1 MVLEKIEGYLLAKSI
16 REKLNNLIKTAGLA
30 ISVKDILSKIM
41 LGTIA
46 GTIIFF
52 LYFIFKIPI
61 LWEYRL
67 LNFII
72 VLTSTFILMF
82 AAVFIIAVIMAHL
95 LLNLKIYKRKVAI
108 EDVFPDFLQISATNI
123 KAGMSVDKALWHSIR
138 PRFGILA
145 NEMET
150 VAKKTM
156 SGEELSESL
165 QEFSEKYHSPSI
177 NRAVSLI
184 IRGIES
190 GGEIAEL
197 LNKIAWNMQQNKI
210 TRKEMAANVT
220 SYIIFISFASI
231 LMAPFLFALATQL
244 ISIMTS
250 ITSAIDLSGTEGVMS
265 MPFSLTSGEGLTEG
279 DFRIFVY
286 VCLTITSSLSAMLIS
301 IISKG
306 SVKDGARFIPIFIL
320 VALILFTIFRFI
332 LSSAFGKIF

>member
-1 MVLEKIEGYLLAKSI
+1 MVLNKLEPYLLTKSLRNKI
-16 REKLNNLIKTAGLA
+16 SQLIKTAGLA
-30 ISVKDILSKIM
+30 ITVKDVLNKII

-46 GTIIFF
+46 GTIIAF

-61 LWEYRL
+61 VWEYRL
-67 LNFII
+67 TNFII

-82 AAVFIIAVIMAHL
+82 AAVFIMAVITAHL
-95 LLNLKIYKRKVAI
+95 LLNLKIYKRKVAV

-145 NEMET
+145 KEMET
-150 VAKKTM
+150 VAKKAM
-156 SGEELSESL
+156 SGEELTQALE
-165 QEFSEKYHSPSI
+165 EFSEKYHSPSLKRAI
-177 NRAVSLI
+177 NLI

-190 GGEIAEL
+190 GGEIAQL

-220 SYIIFISFASI
+220 SYMIFISFASI
-231 LMAPFLFALATQL
+231 LMAPFLFALSTQL
-244 ISIMTS
+244 IGIMTS

-265 MPFSLTSGEGLTEG
+265 MPFALSGGGGLTEG

-286 VCLTITSSLSAMLIS
+286 FCLTITSSFSAMLVS

-306 SVKDGARFIPIFIL
+306 SVKDGMRFIPIFTIIS
-320 VALILFTIFRFI
+320 LILFTIFRLI